1 MRWRDRLRSERGEI
15 APHARR
21 SAREPELGYGF
32 NPEEYPALAEAADE
46 WDDVLN
52 SRVKR
57 WRLTLRSMKY

>member
-15 APHARR
+15 SPHAPRY
-21 SAREPELGYGF
+21 AREPELGYGF

-46 WDDVLN
+46 WADVLN

-57 WRLTLRSMKY
+57 WRLRLRSMK